1 MTNHIRTLTSGIQT
15 LLDQQRDFVVI
26 TLVAI
31 RGSAPQILGA
41 QAVVTHSGLSCGT
54 VGGGKIEAAAIRHA
68 QEILSSQRVD
78 PELIKWN
85 LQTDI
90 GMTCGGEVQL
100 FFQRHGVTTWPIAVF
115 GAGHVAQQLV
125 RLLLTLDCQVICV
138 DPRQEWL
145 DKLPEDPKLNCVCS
159 QNPAELVEGM
169 AAGTF
174 FVLMSQGHATD
185 LPVLSEILRSR
196 KPPFV
201 GVIGSR
207 QKASVLRRD
216 LKSEGLTEELADQF
230 HCPIGLNIGNNT
242 PSEIAVSIVAQ
253 LIEIRDNLA

>member
-1 MTNHIRTLTSGIQT
+1 MTHHIRTLTGGIQS
-15 LLDQQRDFVVI
+15 LLDEQRDFVVI

-31 RGSAPQILGA
+31 RGSAPQVLGA
-41 QAVVTHSGLSCGT
+41 QAVVATDGLCFGT
-54 VGGGKIEAAAIRHA
+54 VGGGKIEAAAVKHA
-68 QEILSSQRVD
+68 QQILNSQHVE
-78 PELIKWN
+78 PELVKWN

-100 FFQRHGVTTWPIAVF
+100 FFQRHGATTWPIAVF
-115 GAGHVAQQLV
+115 GAGHVAQGLV
-125 RLLLTLDCQVICV
+125 RLLLTLDCQITCI

-145 DKLPEDPKLNCVCS
+145 DKLPDDPKLNCVCS
-159 QNPAELVEGM
+159 AMPAELVVGM
-169 AAGTF
+169 PDRTF

-185 LPVLSEILRSR
+185 LPVLAEILRSR

-216 LKSEGLTEELADQF
+216 LQSEGLTEELASQF
-230 HCPIGLNIGNNT
+230 QCPIGLKLGNNT

-253 LIEIRDNLA
+253 LIEVRDNGV